1 MTTALIGRKV
11 GMTRYFTE
19 EGISIPVTVIEAGPC
34 VVTQIKTVD
43 SDGYAAIQIAF
54 EEARPRHSSIPLIG
68 HDGKAGTTPKKTHR
82 EIRMESDEEVDAY
95 TLGQLIDVSCFEEC
109 RYVDVSATSKGKGFQ
124 GGMKRH
130 NFKGK
135 SASHGVKRVHRA
147 PGSIGGHSANLG
159 TGPKLK
165 KGKRMAGQMG
175 NKQVTVRSIDVISCD
190 AARSLLLVKGPVP
203 GPNRGVVFIREAIR
217 LNRRKARAGTSGN

>member
-19 EGISIPVTVIEAGPC
+19 EGTSIPVTVIEAGPC

-147 PGSIGGHSANLG
+147 PGSIGGHSSNLG

-190 AARSLLLVKGPVP
+190 AARSLLVVKGPVP

-217 LNRRKARAGTSGN
+217 LNSRKARAGTSGN